1 MSTENL
7 RHYWSVGEEESTK
20 TVGEIKGGL
29 HAEAKVSTLCCV
41 HVVRQAWFKG
51 EGLC

>member
-1 MSTENL
+1 MSTEDL

-20 TVGEIKGGL
+20 TAGEIKEGL
-29 HAEAKVSTLCCV
+29 HAEAKVSTLYCV